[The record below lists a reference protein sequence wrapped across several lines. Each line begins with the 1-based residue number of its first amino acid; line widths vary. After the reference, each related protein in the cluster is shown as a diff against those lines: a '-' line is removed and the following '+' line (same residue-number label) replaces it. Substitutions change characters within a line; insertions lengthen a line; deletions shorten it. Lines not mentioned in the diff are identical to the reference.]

1 MRTIADTRT
10 PVRIQA
16 KSRAHLPAFRLT
28 VRKTGST
35 NALTAGISTPLAIL
49 GLEVNSIAEN
59 MASKAVGLVLMILI
73 IVVIAAALY
82 PTVGDAVDNMTNATH
97 DDYVGAASAGLVAI
111 IPILYWVLVVV
122 VIIGAV
128 MGVLKFAGE

>member
-1 MRTIADTRT
+1 M
-10 PVRIQA
+10 
-16 KSRAHLPAFRLT
+16 
-28 VRKTGST
+28 
-35 NALTAGISTPLAIL
+35 
-49 GLEVNSIAEN
+49 NSIAEN

-82 PTVGDAVDNMTNATH
+82 PTVGDAVDNMTNESH
-97 DDYVGAASAGLVAI
+97 DDYVGAASAGLVSI

-128 MGVLKFAGE
+128 MGVLKFAG